1 MAGLKSS
8 ASINDNCYR
17 YSYGDKGR
25 VILKENMFSLCFMI
39 ENIKELFSL
48 EPNYFDRSFE
58 TLKKKPDALKEL
70 TSIQECRFP

>member
-1 MAGLKSS
+1 
-8 ASINDNCYR
+8 
-17 YSYGDKGR
+17 
-25 VILKENMFSLCFMI
+25 MI

-70 TSIQECRFP
+70 TSIQEYENNLYFRKMA